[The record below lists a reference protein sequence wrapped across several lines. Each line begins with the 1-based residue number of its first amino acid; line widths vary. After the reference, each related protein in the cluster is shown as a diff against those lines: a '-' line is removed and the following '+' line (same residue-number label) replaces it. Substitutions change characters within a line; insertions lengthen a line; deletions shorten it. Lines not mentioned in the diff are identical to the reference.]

1 MYKKVETADERELM
15 PEVSTHLAKLASHS
29 RPAGSAAAA
38 EARAYCADVL
48 HAAGFR
54 TGEHAFDYSAFPGAW
69 SMPVAGVAAALSA
82 ILVYLGRHAPWL
94 IAIASTY
101 LALTIGALVWLGSA
115 GVLAFPLMRRR
126 GVNLQAVRGGVEPT
140 VWLVAHLDSKWQ
152 PVSMIARVAGVVGT
166 SAGVIAL
173 FALTLVRGGRGDTAA
188 AAALVVTWLC
198 STPLMLSIV
207 DAKNTGAV
215 DNASGVAAV
224 LSAAEL
230 TAPMSRVGVLIT
242 DAEEFAMAGA
252 RAWARSR
259 APGVALNCD
268 AVDDDGQF
276 TTMYSGSRPDA
287 LLARLVRAASA
298 RGEEVRERRLIPG
311 VLTDS
316 VALADAGWE
325 TLTLS
330 RGGFRTLQRIHT
342 SRDTLAH
349 LRGTSIDVAARI
361 LADTATELG

>member
-1 MYKKVETADERELM
+1 VSGASRHLETI
-15 PEVSTHLAKLASHS
+15 ASKP

-38 EARAYCADVL
+38 DARAYCKEVL
-48 HAAGFR
+48 EAAGFQ
-54 TGEHAFDYSAFPGAW
+54 TVEHAFDYSAFPASW
-69 SMPVAGVAAALSA
+69 SMPLAGVAVSISA
-82 ILVYLGRHAPWL
+82 ILLYLGRSAPWL

-101 LALTIGALVWLGSA
+101 LALTIGALAWMGSA
-115 GVLAFPLMRRR
+115 GVLGFPLMRRR
-126 GVNLQAVRGGVEPT
+126 GVNLEAVRGAVEPT

-166 SAGVIAL
+166 TAGIIAL
-173 FALTLVRGGRGDTAA
+173 FALLLVRGGRSDSIAA
-188 AAALVVTWLC
+188 AMLMFTWLA

-207 DAKNTGAV
+207 GSAYNSGAL

-224 LSAAEL
+224 IAAAEL
-230 TAPMSRVGVLIT
+230 AKRELRIGVLIT
-242 DAEEFAMAGA
+242 DGEELALAGA
-252 RAWARSR
+252 RAWVKSR
-259 APGVALNCD
+259 RPAVALNCD
-268 AVDDDGQF
+268 SLDDDGQL
-276 TTMYSGSRPDA
+276 TVMYSGPRPDA
-287 LLARLVRAASA
+287 LASRLVRAASA
-298 RGEEVRERRLIPG
+298 QGENTRVMRLIPG

-316 VALADAGWE
+316 VALASAGWE

-330 RGGFRTLQRIHT
+330 RGSFRTLQRVHT